1 MDVAVWVIIAVV
13 VVVLIAFVVMY
24 NNLIQLKNRCKN
36 AWAQTD
42 VQLQRRHDL
51 IPNLVEA
58 VKGYAKHESGTL
70 DAVVKARNAAMGAH
84 GGAEQIKAENALTS
98 SLKSLFALAE
108 AYPELKANENF
119 LDLQRQLQD
128 TEDKL
133 SYARQSYND
142 CVMAYDNAREQF
154 PSNIVC
160 GMFGATFTTFAS
172 FDAPVEAQAAP
183 IVRF

>member
-13 VVVLIAFVVMY
+13 AVLLIALVVMY
-24 NNLIQLKNRCKN
+24 NNLVQLKNRCRN

-70 DAVVKARNAAMGAH
+70 EAVVQARNAAMGAH

-108 AYPELKANENF
+108 SYPELKANENF

-160 GMFGATFTTFAS
+160 GMFGGTFTSFAS
-172 FDAPVEAQAAP
+172 FDAPVEAKAAP
-183 IVRF
+183 SVKF